1 MQQIAANALNASTIM
16 FFTLGFQ
23 FVYAAFYMSVG
34 MGFRSFLL
42 NISRQGIMFIPTIL
56 ILPTY
61 WGLQGVLYT
70 PMVADF
76 LSVLLTLFYAF
87 KAKSICFNAS
97 RYSFSTISLSIK
109 AMRSVS
115 LRGSSYS

>member
-42 NISRQGIMFIPTIL
+42 DISRQGIMFIPTIL

-87 KAKSICFNAS
+87 KAKSIYDN
-97 RYSFSTISLSIK
+97 K
-109 AMRSVS
+109 
-115 LRGSSYS
+115 RGIGIVR